1 MMAPRTHTK
10 PALVLLLACVAQFMV
25 ILDVAVVNVA
35 LPTIQKNLHIGQSS
49 VQWIV
54 TAYGLMLGGFLLLG
68 GRLGDL
74 WGRRRTLL
82 TGLIVFTGASIF
94 AGIAGSAGVLI
105 AARVV
110 QGLGAAMIPP
120 AALAVLAVTFTEGR
134 DRNRALGIFGAT
146 TGISAS
152 VGVIASGLLT
162 AGPGW
167 RWIFFINAPIG
178 AALVIL
184 AVLFLPTD
192 ELRSTSRQ
200 RFDAAGAVTATGGL
214 LLLVYAVSRTAQH
227 GWGSATTLGL
237 LAAAAAVLALFV
249 AIERRSQSPL
259 VPRAVAR
266 NRTLIAANLSSFLLF
281 GAIFGSIFLGSQF
294 MQVVLGYTPTRTG
307 VAWLA
312 TTVTSFIAAATTGTK
327 LVGILGV
334 RRLVAAGFTVLGIA
348 AFLFTRMPA
357 HAHYATNLMPALILS
372 GLAGGLAAPAIQIG
386 ALSGVTHN
394 MAGLAGGLVETMREI
409 GGGITVAAV
418 ATALATHS
426 RTLLATRTSHA
437 DLTAATHAFHSAY
450 WVVVAAAVL
459 GLVTAVAAFP
469 PTPTA
474 VADTSEVPASQHAVS
489 GAGPA

>member
-1 MMAPRTHTK
+1 MAPRTHTR
-10 PALVLLLACVAQFMV
+10 PGLVLLLACVAQFIV
-25 ILDVAVVNVA
+25 VLDVAVVNVA
-35 LPTIQKNLHIGQSS
+35 LPSIQNDLHIDQST

-68 GRLGDL
+68 GRIGDL
-74 WGRRRTLL
+74 WGRRRTLI
-82 TGLIVFTGASIF
+82 TGLVVFTSASIL
-94 AGIAGSAGVLI
+94 AGVAGSASTLI

-120 AALAVLAVTFTEGR
+120 AALAVLAVTFTEGA

-178 AALVIL
+178 AALVL
-184 AVLFLPTD
+184 SAVLFLPAD
-192 ELRSTSRQ
+192 ELRRSHRQ
-200 RFDAAGAVTATGGL
+200 RFDVAGAVSGTGGL
-214 LLLVYAVSRTAQH
+214 LLLVYAVSRSTER
-227 GWGSATTLGL
+227 GWGSAATVGL
-237 LAAAAAVLALFV
+237 LAAAAVVLAVFV
-249 AIERRSQSPL
+249 AIESRTRSPL
-259 VPRAVAR
+259 VPRVVVR
-266 NRTLIAANLSSFLLF
+266 NPTLVAANLASLLLF
-281 GAIFGSIFLGSQF
+281 GGIFASIFLGSQF

-312 TTVTSFIAAATTGTK
+312 TTVTSFIAAATSGTK

-334 RRLVAAGFTVLGIA
+334 RRLIAAGFTVLGVA
-348 AFLFTRMPA
+348 AFLFTRMPT
-357 HAHYATNLMPALILS
+357 HAHYASNLMPVLILS

-418 ATALATHS
+418 ATLLAKHS
-426 RTLLATRTSHA
+426 RTLRAARTSHA
-437 DLTAATHAFHSAY
+437 DHTAAAHAFHSAY
-450 WVVVAAAVL
+450 WVVVIAAVL

-474 VADTSEVPASQHAVS
+474 AVDPNEAAEAELAVS
-489 GAGPA
+489 GIKQA

>member
-1 MMAPRTHTK
+1 MAPRTQNK

-25 ILDVAVVNVA
+25 VLDVAVVNVA
-35 LPTIQKNLHIGQSS
+35 LPTIQRDLHIDQST

-68 GRLGDL
+68 GRIGDF

-82 TGLIVFTGASIF
+82 TGLIVFTGASILS
-94 AGIAGSAGVLI
+94 GVAGSAGSLI

-120 AALAVLAVTFTEGR
+120 AALAVLAVTFAEGR
-134 DRNRALGIFGAT
+134 DRNRALGVFGAT

-167 RWIFFINAPIG
+167 RWIFFINAPVG

-184 AVLFLPTD
+184 AVLVLATD
-192 ELRSTSRQ
+192 ELRSTNRQ
-200 RFDAAGAVTATGGL
+200 RFDVAGAVTGTGGL
-214 LLLVYAVSRTAQH
+214 LLLVYAVSRSAEG

-237 LAAAAAVLALFV
+237 LAAAAAVLAVFV
-249 AIERRSQSPL
+249 AIESRSRSPL
-259 VPRAVAR
+259 VPRVVVR
-266 NRTLIAANLSSFLLF
+266 NRTLVAANLSSLLLF
-281 GAIFGSIFLGSQF
+281 GAIFASIFLGSQF

-334 RRLVAAGFTVLGIA
+334 RRLVAAGFTVLGTA

-357 HAHYATNLMPALILS
+357 HAHYASNLMPVLILS
-372 GLAGGLAAPAIQIG
+372 GLAGGLAAPAIQI
-386 ALSGVTHN
+386 
-394 MAGLAGGLVETMREI
+394 
-409 GGGITVAAV
+409 
-418 ATALATHS
+418 
-426 RTLLATRTSHA
+426 
-437 DLTAATHAFHSAY
+437 
-450 WVVVAAAVL
+450 
-459 GLVTAVAAFP
+459 
-469 PTPTA
+469 
-474 VADTSEVPASQHAVS
+474 
-489 GAGPA
+489 

>member
-1 MMAPRTHTK
+1 MAPRTHTR
-10 PALVLLLACVAQFMV
+10 PGLVLLLACVAQFIV
-25 ILDVAVVNVA
+25 VLDVAVVNVA
-35 LPTIQKNLHIGQSS
+35 LPSIQNDLHIDQST

-68 GRLGDL
+68 GRIGDL
-74 WGRRRTLL
+74 WGRRRTLI
-82 TGLIVFTGASIF
+82 TGLVVFTSASIL
-94 AGIAGSAGVLI
+94 AGVAGSASTLI

-120 AALAVLAVTFTEGR
+120 AALAVLAVTFTEGA

-178 AALVIL
+178 AALVL
-184 AVLFLPTD
+184 SAVLFLPAD
-192 ELRSTSRQ
+192 ELRRSHRQ
-200 RFDAAGAVTATGGL
+200 RFDVAGAVSGTGGL
-214 LLLVYAVSRTAQH
+214 LLLVYAVSRSTER
-227 GWGSATTLGL
+227 GWGSAATVGL
-237 LAAAAAVLALFV
+237 LAAAAVVLAVFV
-249 AIERRSQSPL
+249 AIESRTRSPL
-259 VPRAVAR
+259 VPRVVVR
-266 NRTLIAANLSSFLLF
+266 NPTLVAANLASLLLF
-281 GAIFGSIFLGSQF
+281 GGIFASIFLGSQF

-312 TTVTSFIAAATTGTK
+312 TTVTSFIAAATSGTK

-334 RRLVAAGFTVLGIA
+334 RRLIAAGFTVLGVA
-348 AFLFTRMPA
+348 AFLFTRMPT
-357 HAHYATNLMPALILS
+357 HAHYASNLMPVLILS

-418 ATALATHS
+418 ATLLAKHS
-426 RTLLATRTSHA
+426 RTLRAARTSHA
-437 DLTAATHAFHSAY
+437 DHTAAAHAFHSAY
-450 WVVVAAAVL
+450 WVVVIAAVL

-474 VADTSEVPASQHAVS
+474 AVDPNEAAEAELAVS
-489 GAGPA
+489 GIEQA